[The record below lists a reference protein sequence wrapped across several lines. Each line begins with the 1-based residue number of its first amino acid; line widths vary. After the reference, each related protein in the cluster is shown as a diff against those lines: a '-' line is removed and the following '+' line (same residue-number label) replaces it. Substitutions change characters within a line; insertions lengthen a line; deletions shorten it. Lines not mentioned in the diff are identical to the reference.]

1 MFSQYEPVKTPETAD
16 VLHHM
21 EVFHCDSA
29 DPDEA
34 FPLWSGPCGDPSA
47 PEKLSRCKKVLAA
60 WAIGAGP
67 FTYPEEA
74 GLAVGGPGFDP
85 HVMLEV
91 HYNNEGKRAGMVDH
105 SGMRFTLTDELRA
118 YDAGILELGLT
129 YVDTM
134 AIPPGVEK
142 FPLSG
147 SCLGQ
152 CTNQVIWG
160 VPECLR
166 IPALMLRL
174 FNCFLLRHEFM
185 KFTDMRRRILSS
197 RCNS

>member
-74 GLAVGGPGFDP
+74 GLAVGGPGFNP

-134 AIPPGVEK
+134 AIPPGVEE

-152 CTNQVIWG
+152 CTNQVIG
-160 VPECLR
+160 CATMFENSGFDATVVQLFFAYTQVYEIHRHMVQDR
-166 IPALMLRL
+166 IISL
-174 FNCFLLRHEFM
+174 
-185 KFTDMRRRILSS
+185 
-197 RCNS
+197 